1 MCSPPFE
8 AAFFRLRS
16 LVPGFSLR
24 NPYTVV
30 VGALIVAILGVTALA
45 RMPVDVFPDLKMP
58 AVVVATFYP
67 GMPPLDVER
76 DITTRFERFFTLGSG
91 IDHLESRSLPGVSI
105 IRVYFHSDVDI
116 DAASAQLGT
125 LAMADLG
132 VLPPGTL
139 PPLVLKFDASSLPVV
154 LVTMEGTG
162 FSEVALQDQARYNVR
177 NQIATVQGASIPMP
191 FGGKFRQIMAYADRK
206 ALEARGLTL
215 HDVVNAL
222 NQSNLILPAGDAK
235 IGSTDY
241 FIYSNSMV
249 PNVDDLNSVPVKV
262 GEGQVPVL
270 MRDVAAVKDA
280 AAIQYNKVLIDG
292 QPSVYIPVLK
302 QTGSNTIAVV
312 DGVNKLLPHVTGL
325 PAGMKLKTI
334 FDQSGYIVDAV
345 RSLEHEA
352 VSGSILASVMIL
364 IFLGSFRSTF
374 AIFLSIPLS
383 ILAGAFGLFIDGA
396 TINLMTLGGFA
407 LAIGRLVDDSVVV
420 LENINRHLAEGSA
433 PEVAARE
440 GAEEVALPVLAS
452 TLTTIIVFF
461 PVMFL
466 FGVAKYLF
474 SALALAVV
482 LSMIASYVVAMSIIP
497 IYCARFLTAAEA
509 KRLEAALEGIE
520 ESPEEA
526 LDDPGFFA
534 AFNRHYQRFGDWYE
548 RQLARA
554 LDHKLIVLTTL
565 ALVFVG
571 SMALYPLLGTQHF
584 PTTDAGKF
592 TINIRSP
599 LGSRLE
605 VTEDLSREVEKVIR
619 QVIPPHD
626 LDMVVANLG
635 LAPSIAA
642 IYSNNSGQDTGQV
655 LVSLKPGHSRSS
667 FFYIEQLR
675 VALKQQVPDV
685 RAFFQSGS
693 IIDAVLNFGSAAPID
708 VQLSGPDYKELFTA
722 AGQVRKSLRVLPQV
736 ADAFVPEESGYPTL
750 DIKVDRTRAG
760 RLGLTQKDV
769 VTNVI
774 TALTSNQMISPSI
787 WIDRKTGN
795 DYFLTAQYRES
806 DIDSYETLLDIP
818 VLTRDTDKGH
828 SDSVLLRNIASI
840 VHESHPAEADH
851 YNIQRVVDVLIDPST
866 TDLGGTQTAIARAL
880 KKVHLPSDIQVNFR
894 GSVAAMQKSF
904 SSFGFGL
911 AMAVVLLYLVM
922 VAQFKSFLDP
932 VIIMFAVPMGLI
944 GVTWT
949 LLLTGTTLNI
959 ESFMGIIV
967 MVGIVVSNSILL
979 VDFANQRYRGGQ
991 ELRRAVLESARI
1003 RMRPILMTALATVA
1017 GLLPIALKIGEGS
1030 EASAPL
1036 ARAAVG
1042 GLAVSTVLT
1051 LILVPSIYELFYS
1064 RRRENT

>member
-1 MCSPPFE
+1 MPS
-8 AAFFRLRS
+8 
-16 LVPGFSLR
+16 FSLR
-24 NPYTVV
+24 NPYTII
-30 VGALIVAILGVTALA
+30 VGALIIAILGVTAFT
-45 RMPVDVFPDLKMP
+45 RMPVDVFPSLKMP

-67 GMPPLDVER
+67 GMPPLDMER
-76 DITTRFERFFTLGSG
+76 DITTRYERFFTLGSG
-91 IDHLESRSLPGVSI
+91 IDHMESRSLPGVSI
-105 IRVYFHSDVDI
+105 IRVFFHPDVDV
-116 DAASAQLGT
+116 DAAASQLGT

-139 PPLVLKFDASSLPVV
+139 PPLVLKFDSSSLPVV
-154 LVTMEGTG
+154 LVTLEGKG
-162 FSEVALQDQARYNVR
+162 FNEVSLQDQARYNVR

-249 PNVDDLNSVPVKV
+249 PEINELNSVPVKI
-262 GEGQVPVL
+262 GKGQVPVL
-270 MRDVAAVKDA
+270 MEDVADVKDS
-280 AAIQYNKVLIDG
+280 AAIQYNKVLING

-302 QTGSNTIAVV
+302 QTGANTIAVV
-312 DGVNKLLPHVTGL
+312 DGVNQLLPHITGM

-345 RSLEHEA
+345 HSLEHEA
-352 VSGSILASVMIL
+352 VSGSILASLMIL

-396 TINLMTLGGFA
+396 TINIMTLGGFA

-420 LENINRHLAEGSA
+420 LENINRHLAEGSP

-497 IYCARFLTAAEA
+497 IYCARFLNAEEA
-509 KRLEAALEGIE
+509 RKLEAAMEGTE
-520 ESPEEA
+520 ETA
-526 LDDPGFFA
+526 GGGFFA
-534 AFNRHYQRFGDWYE
+534 TFNRYYERFGHWYE
-548 RQLARA
+548 RQLERA
-554 LDHKLIVLTTL
+554 LDHKLIVITVLGAVFIGSL
-565 ALVFVG
+565 AVF
-571 SMALYPLLGTQHF
+571 PLLGTQLF

-592 TINIRSP
+592 TINIRAP

-605 VTEDLSREVEKVIR
+605 VTEDLSRQVEKVIR
-619 QVIPPHD
+619 QVVPPHD

-635 LAPSIAA
+635 LAPSISA
-642 IYSNNSGQDTGQV
+642 IYSNNSGEDTGQI
-655 LVSLKPGHSRSS
+655 LVSLKPGHEQSS
-667 FFYIEQLR
+667 FFYIDKLR
-675 VALKQQVPDV
+675 TALKQDVPDV

-708 VQLSGPDYKELFTA
+708 VQLSGPDYKELFAA
-722 AGQVRKSLRVLPQV
+722 AGQVRNAMRTLPDV
-736 ADAFVPEESGYPTL
+736 ADAFIPEESGYPTL

-774 TALTSNQMISPSI
+774 TALTSNQMIAPSI

-806 DIDSYETLLDIP
+806 DINSYETLLDIP

-828 SDSVLLRNIASI
+828 SDAVLLRNIASI

-851 YNIQRVVDVLIDPST
+851 YDIQRVVDVLVDPATS
-866 TDLGGTQTAIARAL
+866 DLGGTQTAIQNAL
-880 KKVHLPSDIQVNFR
+880 KNVHLPNDVQVDYR

-911 AMAVVLLYLVM
+911 TMAVVLLYLVM

-944 GVTWT
+944 GVIWT

-979 VDFANQRYRGGQ
+979 VDFANQRFRGGQ
-991 ELRRAVLESARI
+991 ELRRAVIESARI

-1051 LILVPSIYELFYS
+1051 LILVPAIYELLYS
-1064 RRRENT
+1064 KRRENP